1 MSKTL
6 KFKTYCIE
14 AYKCAKGMS
23 GRDVQ
28 ILFEQYSVLQYIY
41 EFYELLHSTSES
53 YIIEDID
60 IYIEARKS
68 VY

>member
-14 AYKCAKGMS
+14 AYKQAKGLT
-23 GRDVQ
+23 GKEVQ
-28 ILFEQYSVLQYIY
+28 ALFQKYNVLDYIS

-53 YIIEDID
+53 YIIDDID
-60 IYIEARKS
+60 IYIKARQS
-68 VY
+68 A